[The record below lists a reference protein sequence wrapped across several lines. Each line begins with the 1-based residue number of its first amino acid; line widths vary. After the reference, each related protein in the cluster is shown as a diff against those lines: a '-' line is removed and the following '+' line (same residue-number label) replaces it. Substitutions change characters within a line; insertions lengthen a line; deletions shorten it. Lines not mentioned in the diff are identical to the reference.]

1 MTVTRALAEVITTE
15 LARERQR
22 AALAAG
28 QTGRAVPQTGA
39 RADDPAV
46 LLTTPARD
54 ITQQTW
60 ESGR

>member
-39 RADDPAV
+39 RAVARPS

-54 ITQQTW
+54 ITQPQG
-60 ESGR
+60 EAGR